1 MPADEVRTFLGNIDD
16 AELERLIARFGFSK
30 AFGSQMSGLVFTK
43 RQYVYRRSAVNA
55 WRADIVA
62 VAARLKK

>member
-1 MPADEVRTFLGNIDD
+1 
-16 AELERLIARFGFSK
+16 
-30 AFGSQMSGLVFTK
+30 MSGLVFTK